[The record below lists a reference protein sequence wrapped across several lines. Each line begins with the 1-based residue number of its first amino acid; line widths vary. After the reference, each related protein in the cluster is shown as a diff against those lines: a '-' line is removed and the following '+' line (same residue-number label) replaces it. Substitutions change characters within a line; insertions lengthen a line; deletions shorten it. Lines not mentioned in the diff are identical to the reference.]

1 MEERLANRAL
11 SRRSFIK
18 AAAVTAGIAALSG
31 SAGTLTALAE
41 TAEVGSAEDV
51 KRIRTVCRA
60 CGKMECGVWVTVKDG
75 KAIRVEGDQSSFT
88 SRGNCCTKSQSSIQA
103 CYHPDRLRYP
113 MKRTNPKGEDPGW
126 VRISWDEAMALSAE
140 KFTEIQ
146 NKYGGPSLLTMNGT
160 SRMWAM
166 GGYAPLKIILGTP
179 NGHLASAICKGPRFF
194 TTAVTDMY
202 GSNWMTSAEEPRV
215 YVEWGGNIEYSNYD
229 DSCRNVVNASQNADT
244 FIIIDPRMTGIGKEA
259 DYWLNVRPGTD
270 QAIALAWAKIIMDHG
285 LMDELYMKRWSN
297 GAFLVVDDMEPTGG
311 WMLDNTGVIDMKTK
325 LLKESDLVEGGSYQK
340 FMVHD
345 AVRAAA
351 GKTGNDA
358 LGYLDVETT
367 QWEGDSITTDA
378 AMQNGKWVKEGT
390 PWEGWLPEPTTFAQ
404 IDPDLYGEYE
414 VTLKDGTTVK
424 CKTVWQKYAEMLA
437 DKTPEWAAEITGV
450 DAEKIEKACLAW
462 ATNLDPESGYNNG
475 GIHISL
481 AMDQNGNNFQT
492 IRSIMML
499 SHMTGNLDG
508 PAGNRGPTHAFFRD
522 GIWLPWWAFDY
533 PGDPDDPMSAPG
545 PVYEADQTTFMKN
558 AAMVGGDKFPLTRW
572 YNQWCEPHSLWQ
584 AVLTGDPY
592 PIVGGANDSGSFMNQ
607 NNSGEAWEAMNKLD
621 FWMEVNLWHH
631 PTAECA
637 DVLLPCYHWLEMRFP
652 RISQGPHC
660 GLAMNCQ
667 CVEAPGDCKNDP
679 EIMEELFRAMGMP
692 WNFDES
698 NPYPTWDETLEHM
711 YASAKMPFE
720 SYKAFE
726 EDFQKNGW
734 SNAKKIYPK
743 IMGTYRRYETG
754 YTHVTSGVGDAQPV
768 WGLEVPGCDPG
779 HRFGYKTPTSRYE
792 LWPTVVETYC
802 MDNDQSPVGYD
813 WMVPDYIE
821 PCDSPVSN
829 PEKAAEYPFI
839 ATTGRRIPVYFHS
852 EHRQLPWCREQW
864 PVPKMEINP
873 LDAEELG
880 IEQGDWCWIRTP
892 YGEIREVA
900 DLYHGIGRGV
910 VNLEHAW
917 WFPELSA
924 PNHGEHLCNCNR
936 LLDPEHRDPF
946 TASSCMRGFLVQI
959 EKATPENSPFGNP
972 VPCDDDGTEII
983 HDPSD
988 PRLKEWLPD
997 FSLNGSDY

>member
-1 MEERLANRAL
+1 
-11 SRRSFIK
+11 
-18 AAAVTAGIAALSG
+18 
-31 SAGTLTALAE
+31 
-41 TAEVGSAEDV
+41 
-51 KRIRTVCRA
+51 
-60 CGKMECGVWVTVKDG
+60 
-75 KAIRVEGDQSSFT
+75 
-88 SRGNCCTKSQSSIQA
+88 
-103 CYHPDRLRYP
+103 
-113 MKRTNPKGEDPGW
+113 
-126 VRISWDEAMALSAE
+126 
-140 KFTEIQ
+140 
-146 NKYGGPSLLTMNGT
+146 
-160 SRMWAM
+160 
-166 GGYAPLKIILGTP
+166 
-179 NGHLASAICKGPRFF
+179 
-194 TTAVTDMY
+194 
-202 GSNWMTSAEEPRV
+202 
-215 YVEWGGNIEYSNYD
+215 
-229 DSCRNVVNASQNADT
+229 
-244 FIIIDPRMTGIGKEA
+244 
-259 DYWLNVRPGTD
+259 
-270 QAIALAWAKIIMDHG
+270 
-285 LMDELYMKRWSN
+285 
-297 GAFLVVDDMEPTGG
+297 
-311 WMLDNTGVIDMKTK
+311 
-325 LLKESDLVEGGSYQK
+325 
-340 FMVHD
+340 
-345 AVRAAA
+345 
-351 GKTGNDA
+351 
-358 LGYLDVETT
+358 
-367 QWEGDSITTDA
+367 
-378 AMQNGKWVKEGT
+378 
-390 PWEGWLPEPTTFAQ
+390 
-404 IDPDLYGEYE
+404 
-414 VTLKDGTTVK
+414 
-424 CKTVWQKYAEMLA
+424 
-437 DKTPEWAAEITGV
+437 
-450 DAEKIEKACLAW
+450 
-462 ATNLDPESGYNNG
+462 
-475 GIHISL
+475 
-481 AMDQNGNNFQT
+481 MDQNGNNFQT

-802 MDNDQSPVGYD
+802 MDNDQSPVDYD

>member
-1 MEERLANRAL
+1 
-11 SRRSFIK
+11 
-18 AAAVTAGIAALSG
+18 
-31 SAGTLTALAE
+31 
-41 TAEVGSAEDV
+41 
-51 KRIRTVCRA
+51 
-60 CGKMECGVWVTVKDG
+60 
-75 KAIRVEGDQSSFT
+75 
-88 SRGNCCTKSQSSIQA
+88 
-103 CYHPDRLRYP
+103 
-113 MKRTNPKGEDPGW
+113 
-126 VRISWDEAMALSAE
+126 
-140 KFTEIQ
+140 
-146 NKYGGPSLLTMNGT
+146 
-160 SRMWAM
+160 
-166 GGYAPLKIILGTP
+166 
-179 NGHLASAICKGPRFF
+179 
-194 TTAVTDMY
+194 
-202 GSNWMTSAEEPRV
+202 
-215 YVEWGGNIEYSNYD
+215 
-229 DSCRNVVNASQNADT
+229 
-244 FIIIDPRMTGIGKEA
+244 
-259 DYWLNVRPGTD
+259 
-270 QAIALAWAKIIMDHG
+270 
-285 LMDELYMKRWSN
+285 
-297 GAFLVVDDMEPTGG
+297 
-311 WMLDNTGVIDMKTK
+311 MLDNTGVIDMKTK

-390 PWEGWLPEPTTFAQ
+390 PWEGWLPEPTTFAK

-592 PIVGGANDSGSFMNQ
+592 PIVGGANDSGSFLNQ

-743 IMGTYRRYETG
+743 IMGTYRRRATRLG
-754 YTHVTSGVGDAQPV
+754 SGGSWLRSGSPLWLQDPHVALRAVA
-768 WGLEVPGCDPG
+768 
-779 HRFGYKTPTSRYE
+779 H
-792 LWPTVVETYC
+792 
-802 MDNDQSPVGYD
+802 
-813 WMVPDYIE
+813 
-821 PCDSPVSN
+821 
-829 PEKAAEYPFI
+829 
-839 ATTGRRIPVYFHS
+839 GR
-852 EHRQLPWCREQW
+852 
-864 PVPKMEINP
+864 
-873 LDAEELG
+873 
-880 IEQGDWCWIRTP
+880 
-892 YGEIREVA
+892 
-900 DLYHGIGRGV
+900 
-910 VNLEHAW
+910 
-917 WFPELSA
+917 
-924 PNHGEHLCNCNR
+924 
-936 LLDPEHRDPF
+936 
-946 TASSCMRGFLVQI
+946 
-959 EKATPENSPFGNP
+959 
-972 VPCDDDGTEII
+972 
-983 HDPSD
+983 
-988 PRLKEWLPD
+988 
-997 FSLNGSDY
+997 